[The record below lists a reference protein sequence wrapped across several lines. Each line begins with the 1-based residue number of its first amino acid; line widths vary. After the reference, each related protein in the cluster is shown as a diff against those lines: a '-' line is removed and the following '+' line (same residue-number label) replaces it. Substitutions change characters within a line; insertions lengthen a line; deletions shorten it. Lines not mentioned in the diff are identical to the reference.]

1 MDYKFI
7 NTEYLST
14 VSGGD
19 TEVMGEIVMMFKD
32 QSVEIYNEMK
42 SSLAVNNFA
51 MIASLAHKAKSSVLI
66 MGMNDLANML
76 KTLEIQAKEGKE
88 TGLYKSY
95 IERFKADTDSAVTEL
110 EDLVKNKQKSTE

>member
-19 TEVMGEIVMMFKD
+19 AEIMGEIVLMFKD

-66 MGMNDLANML
+66 MGMNDLADVL
-76 KTLEIQAKEGKE
+76 KTLELQAREGQE
-88 TGLYKSY
+88 SELYQSSV
-95 IERFKADTDSAVTEL
+95 ERFKADTEAAVKEL
-110 EDLVKNKQKSTE
+110 EDLVKNKQKST